1 MNNDINIICLAFKKS
16 VRRFNISRHGNMSTY
31 CMSFMIQLV
40 VCATAFPQY
49 FHIFTATMFGVNPS
63 NIILVHDDLDKAL
76 GKFSFKNG
84 GSAG

>member
-1 MNNDINIICLAFKKS
+1 
-16 VRRFNISRHGNMSTY
+16 MSTY
-31 CMSFMIQLV
+31 TVLYVFHDTTGSLW
-40 VCATAFPQY
+40 TAFPQY
-49 FHIFTATMFGVNPS
+49 FHTFTATMFDVNPS